1 MTCPKVG
8 LLSVTNSS
16 KPVTTDLQFILASA
30 SPRRLDLLAQIGLV
44 PDLVLPADVDE
55 EPAVDE
61 PPRAY
66 ALRMA
71 TSKLETVRVSNPAA
85 VILAADTV
93 VAVGRRIL
101 PKTETEEEAIR
112 CLNLVSGRR
121 HQVLGAIAVAAPN
134 GKIRTRIVATVVK
147 FKRLHQQEID
157 SYIEEGEWRGKAG
170 GYAIQGSAAKFIP
183 FISGSYTNVVGLSL
197 PEASTLLNA
206 AMGAQ
211 SDTTAP

>member
-16 KPVTTDLQFILASA
+16 KTVATDLPFILASA

-44 PDLVLPADVDE
+44 PDLVLPADIDE
-55 EPAVDE
+55 EPTVDE

-71 TSKLETVRVSNPAA
+71 TSKLEALQTSNPTAI
-85 VILAADTV
+85 ILAADTV

-101 PKTETEEEAIR
+101 PKTETEEEARR

-134 GKIRTRIVATVVK
+134 GKVRTRIIATVVK
-147 FKRLHQQEID
+147 FKRLHQKEID

-211 SDTTAP
+211 SDTTVS